1 MALAWKIKNESFLK
15 NSNVISDLKLRLG
28 YGITGQQDGIANYSY
43 LSVYSLSNLGAT
55 YQFGNSYFQM
65 YLPSAYNPNIKWEQ
79 TATSN
84 VALDYGF
91 LKNRI
96 TGSIDFYLKKT
107 TDLLN
112 SIPVPAG
119 TNFSAYVLA
128 NVGSMENK
136 GVEFSINTQPIRRKD
151 MSWDVSF
158 NATYNKN
165 TITNLT
171 VVPND
176 PHYIGFP
183 STNIN
188 GVQGFAFLNAV
199 GSAKNT
205 FYLYHQ
211 VYDKSGKPI
220 EGLFEDVNRDGIL
233 NESDKYKGKSA
244 DPRVFLGFSTD
255 FNYKKWSAGFVL
267 RASFDNYVYNNVY
280 SGNGRLNQI
289 LTNSVI
295 GNASTNYLQTLFK
308 GTTDQQLLSDYYLQN
323 GSFLKMDNC
332 NIGYNFG
339 KIWQGTASLRLNASV
354 QNVFVI
360 TKYTGIDPEVS
371 NGVDN
376 AFYPRPRIYALGLN
390 LDF

>member
-1 MALAWKIKNESFLK
+1 
-15 NSNVISDLKLRLG
+15 
-28 YGITGQQDGIANYSY
+28 
-43 LSVYSLSNLGAT
+43 
-55 YQFGNSYFQM
+55 
-65 YLPSAYNPNIKWEQ
+65 
-79 TATSN
+79 
-84 VALDYGF
+84 LDYGF
-91 LKNRI
+91 LRNRI
-96 TGSIDFYLKKT
+96 TGSVDFYLKKT
-107 TDLLN
+107 KDLLN

-136 GVEFSINTQPIRRKD
+136 GVEFNINIQPVRKKD
-151 MSWDVSF
+151 MTWDVSF

-165 TITNLT
+165 KITNLT

-183 STNIN
+183 TTNIN

-199 GSAKNT
+199 GGPKNT

-211 VYDKSGKPI
+211 IYNPNNPTKLVAI
-220 EGLFEDVNRDGIL
+220 EGLFEDINRDGII
-233 NESDKYKGKSA
+233 NESDKYKGKCA
-244 DPRVFLGFSTD
+244 DPKIFLGFSTD
-255 FNYKKWSAGFVL
+255 FTYKKWSAGFVL
-267 RASFDNYVYNNVY
+267 RASFDNYVYNNIF
-280 SGNGRLNQI
+280 SNNGRLNQI

-295 GNASTNYLQTLFK
+295 GNASTNYLVTQFK

-323 GSFLKMDNC
+323 ASFLKMDNC

-339 KIWQGTASLRLNASV
+339 KIDHNKATLRLNASV

-360 TKYTGIDPEVS
+360 TKYKGLDPEIA

-376 AFYPRPRIYALGLN
+376 GIYPRPRIIALGLN